1 MIRLLQVLLAS
12 GLLAGGLGY
21 GQSAVSEATTN
32 GTSSEIKSIE
42 PAQPPPPP
50 ADADS
55 TDAEIT
61 LDPASLLPDLP
72 QLPSAKATL
81 IGGTIERIDR
91 VQDQLT
97 VRVFGG
103 GRTSFLFDP
112 RSHVSL
118 NGKPGTVSDLRPG
131 ESVYADTILD
141 NGHVFAR
148 NLRLMSRA
156 EEGETQGVLISYRAD
171 KGELTVRDPLFPEPL
186 RLRVTGNTQ
195 FFRGDQGV
203 DATNLKPGSLISLK
217 FGPSSNGHDT
227 VRQVSIL
234 ASQGETYTFV
244 GRVTTLDLRN
254 NLLVVTSPINHKN
267 YEIVLDPSVITIAEG
282 LREGSEVTVTTRF
295 EGNRYIASRLTLES
309 NKLQ

>member
-1 MIRLLQVLLAS
+1 MTRLLKVFLAS

-21 GQSAVSEATTN
+21 AQSAVSEATRT
-32 GTSSEIKSIE
+32 GDSSDMKSIE
-42 PAQPPPPP
+42 PAQPSPPPVDT
-50 ADADS
+50 DAD
-55 TDAEIT
+55 IT

-72 QLPSAKATL
+72 PLPPARATL

-118 NGKPGTVSDLRPG
+118 NGNPGTVSDLKPG

-141 NGHVFAR
+141 NGRVFAR
-148 NLRLMSRA
+148 NLRLQSKN

-186 RLRVTGNTQ
+186 RLRVTGNTR
-195 FFRGDQGV
+195 FLRGDQAV
-203 DATNLKPGSLISLK
+203 DASNLKSGSLISLK
-217 FGPSSNGHDT
+217 FGPSPTGRDT
-227 VRQVSIL
+227 VAQVSIL
-234 ASQGETYTFV
+234 ASQGETFTFV
-244 GRVTTLDLRN
+244 GRVTTLDFRN

-267 YEIVLDPSVITIAEG
+267 YEIVLDPSVVTVAEG
-282 LREGSEVTVTTRF
+282 LREGSQVTVTSRF
-295 EGNRYIASRLTLES
+295 EGNRYIASGLSVDS
-309 NKLQ
+309 NR